1 MRIRC
6 RVDPRP
12 VNSDPAAAAKWDAII
27 GSCVLVRR
35 ALLYSSRGRYE
46 IIPRDSRFIN
56 MLDAHRLPFTWT
68 MFAPSLII
76 SLRAPNRFTGL
87 TDRVIRKRREISR
100 RFARLR
106 QSGDDSKTK
115 ERERGREKMKDKKKK

>member
-12 VNSDPAAAAKWDAII
+12 VNSDPAAAKWDAII
-27 GSCVLVRR
+27 GPCVLVRR
-35 ALLYSSRGRYE
+35 ALLYSSRGCYE

-68 MFAPSLII
+68 MFAPVNNFIAGTESFH
-76 SLRAPNRFTGL
+76 RVNRPPL
-87 TDRVIRKRREISR
+87 YENV
-100 RFARLR
+100 
-106 QSGDDSKTK
+106 
-115 ERERGREKMKDKKKK
+115 EKYLAL